1 MPEPAS
7 LQTASPYYK
16 WYKVTYMQTFKFSA
30 SEYKAGEQ
38 LIYSKLHAD
47 QSLAKLE
54 LLDIFTAKGLASPH

>member
-1 MPEPAS
+1 
-7 LQTASPYYK
+7 
-16 WYKVTYMQTFKFSA
+16 MQTFKFSA

-54 LLDIFTAKGLASPH
+54 LLDIFTAKGLAPPH